1 MHRLFQLPLFFGILF
16 FGACKPSRMHSSGPF
31 TGKLL
36 TGVCSQYM
44 VQLVSGDLDPSKY
57 VAAWE
62 HPVNHKIY
70 HNVFAIRNECYF
82 GTTNVNI
89 GDVFQF
95 TVEADSAR
103 ENCVVCFIY
112 EPTPPVSNTV
122 KVIQTIK

>member
-16 FGACKPSRMHSSGPF
+16 FGACKPSRIHSSGPF
-31 TGKLL
+31 TGKVIG
-36 TGVCSQYM
+36 TICSQFT
-44 VQLVSGDLDPSKY
+44 VQLISGDMDPSRY
-57 VAAWE
+57 VGTWKNTMTDS
-62 HPVNHKIY
+62 VYHK
-70 HNVFAIRNECYF
+70 VFAVRNYCYF
-82 GTTNVNI
+82 GARGLQK

-103 ENCVVCFIY
+103 ENRVVCLIY